1 MNNLLELIKK
11 LILQIRQNSY
21 FQKLS
26 SIVEKAYKYITKYS
40 VFNWADFKSAS
51 KKSKVWRS
59 LYTCGILLVAF
70 VFALESNFLWLFG
83 NMPTMEQARNTKLA
97 LPSQIY
103 SEDEKLLGLFYVE
116 NRSPVTFEE
125 IDSLTVNAL
134 IATEDVRFYSHNGLD
149 LQSLSGAIFSTITGD
164 KRGGS
169 TIHQQLV
176 KNIHNTRQKSSRGLL
191 GFIPGVSTLVAKLKE
206 WDTAVKID
214 FFFEKN
220 EILALYL
227 NGVDFGDNTFG
238 IKLASEHFFSKEPK
252 DLELYESATL
262 IGILKGTNYYSPK
275 RRPERALLRRNVV
288 LEQML
293 KYEKID
299 STAYLEAI
307 VKPLNLKIT
316 EINKEKSSAPYFRTM
331 LRPRLIK
338 WCDENGYN
346 LFADGLKIYTT
357 INSEMQLLAEKAVDD
372 HLTEMQRTLD
382 AEQGA
387 YKFWFD
393 KAIIQEKANF
403 KKKNPKVKEFPKMPS
418 ELVLEKLIKSTHAYK
433 ALKAS
438 GMSHNKIMAAMS
450 VKHKTTLATHYGEK
464 LFDISSIDSVKY
476 MSQFLQAGLL
486 SVDPTN
492 LYVKA
497 YVGGNNYNY
506 FKFDHVIQAGRQ
518 PGSAFKPIIYASALE
533 NGYAACTSIID
544 KPISYATI
552 IDGKKD
558 NWEPKNSN
566 GSYTFSPV
574 NLRRALG
581 QSINSIAIRILEDVK
596 VNKVMFTAEKLGITS
611 KLDNNLSLALGTS
624 NVTLLE
630 LTKAYVPFTNLG
642 KSGKFVMFTK
652 ILDKDGDEV
661 FKHVPGMVQVLA
673 PEKAYEMSYL
683 LRGSVEEGGGT
694 ARRLYNYDL
703 PNGNEI
709 GGKTGTTNDYVDA
722 WFMGVTANL
731 VTGVWVGCDDS
742 RIHFTSG
749 NGAGGRA
756 ALPIFGN
763 YMKGVYANKKI
774 GVAKSKFPV
783 VDDYVG
789 KLNCYTAVAE
799 VDSTLTDSLFVN
811 LDSIRIKREGMRS
824 LDIESIEI
832 KQPSIEE

>member
-1 MNNLLELIKK
+1 V
-11 LILQIRQNSY
+11 RQNEYVLKIGLVFKKVVKPVLNYS
-21 FQKLS
+21 FFNR
-26 SIVEKAYKYITKYS
+26 TKYNNAT
-40 VFNWADFKSAS
+40 FLGKIG
-51 KKSKVWRS
+51 RL
-59 LYTCGILLVAF
+59 LYTFALLLIAF

-83 NMPTMEQARNTKLA
+83 DMPTMSEARNTKLSV
-97 LPSQIY
+97 PTEIY
-103 SEDEKLLGLFYVE
+103 SEDNKLLGLFYVE
-116 NRSPVTFEE
+116 NRSPVTFEQ
-125 IDSLTVNAL
+125 IDSLTVYAL
-134 IATEDVRFYSHNGLD
+134 IATEDVRFYQHSGLD
-149 LQSLSGAIFSTITGD
+149 IRSLTGAIFSTITGD

-176 KNIHNTRQKSSRGLL
+176 KNIFNTRNKKSRGLL
-191 GFIPGVSTLVAKLKE
+191 GIIPGLSTLIAKIKE
-206 WDTAVKID
+206 WDTAVKLD

-227 NGVDFGDNTFG
+227 NAVDFGDNTFG
-238 IKLASEHFFSKEPK
+238 IKLASEHFFSKTPDE
-252 DLELYESATL
+252 LELYESATL

-275 RRPERALLRRNVV
+275 RRPERALERRNVV

-293 KYEKID
+293 KYKKID
-299 STAYLEAI
+299 SSAYLAAL
-307 VKPLNLKIT
+307 KMPLGLKIT

-357 INSEMQLLAEKAVDD
+357 LNSEMQLIAEKAVAD
-372 HLTEMQRTLD
+372 HLTELQRTLD
-382 AEQGA
+382 ADQGS

-393 KAIIQEKANF
+393 KAIAQEKADF
-403 KKKNPKVKEFPKMPS
+403 KKKNPKGKELPKMPS
-418 ELVLEKLIKSTHAYK
+418 EIVLDKLIKNSPAYK
-433 ALKAS
+433 ALKEK
-438 GMSHNKIMAAMS
+438 GLTYGKIIS
-450 VKHKTTLATHYGEK
+450 ILSKKHQTTLATHYGEK
-464 LFDISSIDSVKY
+464 PFVISTIDSVKY

-533 NGYAACTSIID
+533 NGYAACTTLVD
-544 KPISYATI
+544 KPFSIKTI
-552 IDGKKD
+552 INGEKA
-558 NWEPKNSN
+558 NWEPQNSN
-566 GSYTFSPV
+566 RTYTNAPV
-574 NLRRALG
+574 NLRSALG
-581 QSINSIAIRILEDVK
+581 RSINSVAIRILEDIK
-596 VNKVMFTAEKLGITS
+596 VDKALFTAKKLGITS
-611 KLDNNLSLALGTS
+611 KLDRNLSLALGTS

-642 KSGKFVMFTK
+642 RSGKFVMFTK
-652 ILDKDGDEV
+652 ILDKNGEEV
-661 FKHVPGMVQVLA
+661 FTHVPEMAQVLEPA
-673 PEKAYEMSYL
+673 KAYEMSYL

-694 ARRLYNYDL
+694 ARGLYKYDL

-722 WFMGVTANL
+722 WFMGITANL

-742 RIHFTSG
+742 RIHFTNG

-763 YMKGVYANKKI
+763 YMKNVYANKKI
-774 GVAKSKFPV
+774 GLEKTKFPIPEG
-783 VDDYVG
+783 YAG
-789 KLNCYTAVAE
+789 KLNCHFIAV
-799 VDSTLTDSLFVN
+799 VTDSTLVDSLGVN
-811 LDSIRIKREGMRS
+811 LDSLILKRDELKS
-824 LDIESIEI
+824 IDVEAIEVRKTVPEVPKGFI
-832 KQPSIEE
+832 